1 RSPFMRS
8 PPEAEGADMG
18 AWFRLAA
25 LIAAPLLLAGCLLTP
40 GKFTSKLTM
49 KATPLTRDAPAV

>member
-1 RSPFMRS
+1 
-8 PPEAEGADMG
+8 MG

-40 GKFTSKLTM
+40 GKFTSKLTIN
-49 KATPLTRDAPAV
+49 ADRGFTYAYARAR